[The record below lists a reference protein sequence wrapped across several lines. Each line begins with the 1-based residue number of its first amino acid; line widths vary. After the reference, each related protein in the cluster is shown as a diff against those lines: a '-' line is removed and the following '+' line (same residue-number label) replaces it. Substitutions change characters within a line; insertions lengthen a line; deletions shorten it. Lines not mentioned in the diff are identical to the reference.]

1 MKKLLVTLIILGA
14 AGGGCWWYFNQKKTA
29 APEQIFKTEEI
40 KKGSVVQEVT
50 ATGTV
55 APIKEVEVGT
65 QVNGP
70 IERLFVDY
78 NSVVTNGQVI
88 AEIDPAVYKAA
99 YIKAQ
104 AQLRSNEASVENIR
118 VKLQLAEKTL
128 KRNQQLS
135 KEKMIADSVLDD
147 SEAEVGSLRAQ
158 LKVAEATVEQSRANA
173 DEAKTNLGYC
183 TIASPVDGVVISR
196 DVDEGQTVVSSMS
209 AQKLFTIAL
218 DLKRIQVE
226 ASVPEADVGM
236 VRENQVVTFTVDA
249 YRDTFT
255 GRVKQIRLASTT
267 TSNVVTYPVIIEAD
281 NPDEKLFPGMTV
293 NISIRV
299 AETNDVAVIPAAAL
313 RFTPPGATTE
323 IKGRKV
329 WVLDETGTPK
339 AVQVRV
345 GITDS
350 THYAVRENEEE
361 LLGKQVITGLG
372 MPQTVQ
378 SGEAKN
384 PFMPSPP
391 KRKGPAGPRPR

>member
-1 MKKLLVTLIILGA
+1 MKKLLVTLMLIGA
-14 AGGGCWWYFNQKKTA
+14 AGGGYWWYSNQKKTA
-29 APEQIFKTEEI
+29 APTQIYRTEEI
-40 KKGSVVQEVT
+40 KKGSVIQEVT

-70 IERLFVDY
+70 IERLYVDY
-78 NSVVTNGQVI
+78 NSLVTNGQVI

-128 KRNQQLS
+128 ARNQQLS

-147 SEAEVGSLRAQ
+147 SVAEVGSLRAQ
-158 LKVAEATVEQSRANA
+158 LKIAEATVEQSRANA

-236 VRENQVVTFTVDA
+236 VRENQTVTFTVDA

-267 TSNVVTYPVIIEAD
+267 TSNVVTYPVIVEAD
-281 NPDEKLFPGMTV
+281 NPDEKLFPGMTA

-299 AETNDVAVIPAAAL
+299 AETNDVAVIPAAAF
-313 RFTPPGATTE
+313 RFTPQGMTSD
-323 IKGRKV
+323 IKGRKI
-329 WVLDETGTPK
+329 WVLDETGKPK
-339 AVQVRV
+339 ALPVRV
-345 GITDS
+345 GITDG

-361 LLGKQVITGLG
+361 LLGKQVITGMG
-372 MPQTVQ
+372 MPLTAQN
-378 SGEAKN
+378 SEAKN
-384 PFMPSPP
+384 PFMPTPP
-391 KRKGPAGPRPR
+391 RRRGPADPRPR